1 MYHNGIFENDS
12 NIDFHYNLIVVLA
25 ADYFIAN

>member
-1 MYHNGIFENDS
+1 MYGIFENDS

-25 ADYFIAN
+25 ADHFIAN